1 MNKFRAPSIALMI
14 AGVSSA
20 LSTQRAAAEPA
31 DELPQSTWQFTAGLG
46 AMAMPRFPGS
56 DRTRYLALPMLNVSY
71 GRFFL
76 GEAPGSGSG
85 GGLGVNLYRD
95 SHWRLGTSIS
105 GDFIKP
111 RKESDD
117 PRLHG
122 LGDISGTA
130 RASLF
135 AAYTQDWV
143 TLRANVSS
151 DIAGHGE
158 GTLVGVDL
166 EGHYHPI
173 ERLTL
178 SAGPGFTWANGPYMR
193 TFFGV
198 SAAQSAASG
207 LLPFEP
213 GSGVDTIRFS
223 LGAHYRLTSAWSLGA
238 RTNLSRLRGDAAN
251 SPITEARNQNTYALF
266 AAYHF

>member
-1 MNKFRAPSIALMI
+1 MI
-14 AGVSSA
+14 VGLSSA
-20 LSTQRAAAEPA
+20 LSLQRAAADPA
-31 DELPQSTWQFTAGLG
+31 DESSLSRWQFTAGLG
-46 AMAMPRFPGS
+46 AMSLPRFPGS
-56 DRTRYLALPMLNVSY
+56 DRTRYLALPMFNVSY

-85 GGLGVNLYRD
+85 GGLGVNLYQD
-95 SHWRLGTSIS
+95 SHWRLGASIS
-105 GDFIKP
+105 GDFITP

-135 AAYTQDWV
+135 AAYTQDWA
-143 TLRANVSS
+143 TLRTNVRS

-158 GTLVGVDL
+158 GTLVAVDL
-166 EGHYHPI
+166 EGHYHPT

-178 SAGPGFTWANGPYMR
+178 SAGPGLTWASGQYMR

-207 LLPFEP
+207 LPQFEP
-213 GSGVDTIRFS
+213 GAGVDTIRLS
-223 LGAHYRLTSAWSLGA
+223 LGANYRISTAWNLGTRA
-238 RTNLSRLRGDAAN
+238 SLSRLRADAAD
-251 SPITEARNQNTYALF
+251 SPITETRNQNTYALF